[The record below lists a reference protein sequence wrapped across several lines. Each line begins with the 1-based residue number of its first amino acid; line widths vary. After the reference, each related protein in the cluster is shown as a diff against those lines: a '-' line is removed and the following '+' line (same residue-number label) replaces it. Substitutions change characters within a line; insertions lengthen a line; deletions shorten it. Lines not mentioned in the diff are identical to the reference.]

1 MAEGLELA
9 VVDSLLRRSEV
20 WAEPP
25 EGLEQRI
32 RAGLS
37 TRPECTCP
45 DCGGP
50 ARIADRFILYRESG
64 PELHLRSVCRA
75 SQHFDLPDRADE

>member
-1 MAEGLELA
+1 MPFEDVGTISLGLECHMI
-9 VVDSLLRRSEV
+9 
-20 WAEPP
+20 
-25 EGLEQRI
+25 EQRTP
-32 RAGLS
+32 AGSEDDDL
-37 TRPECTCP
+37 TVRLDCACP

-75 SQHFDLPDRADE
+75 DEHFESPARTDE